1 MGSHKAQLD
10 GPDHTESVPHLRA
23 EVQNRLTSAFQ
34 VRMPGQSL
42 LPMCLLIEL

>member
-1 MGSHKAQLD
+1 MGSHKAQLE
-10 GPDHTESVPHLRA
+10 GPTIRSLSHPRA
-23 EVQNRLTSAFQ
+23 EVQNRLTSALQ